1 MDGKGEPLVE
11 EGPQENVV
19 PAPDSPYESRNQLDQ
34 RYECPI
40 CLTCL
45 KEPVL
50 TPCGH
55 RFCKE
60 CIYMW
65 LKREG
70 SCCPIDN
77 RPLTAPSDLFVDN
90 FTRREIEQTRLE
102 CPNVGNGC
110 KVVLPPIEL
119 ENHIPNCS
127 HQRSGSGHN
136 SLHCTFENIGCQI
149 TISDADQLASHLETN
164 LQQHLNLLSM
174 AYTKLLNLS
183 KSREMEGKA
192 EEAKSLWDPQ
202 PKEGSS
208 GGSTAATAGDSNAG
222 GLHTRELIR
231 ALYERVVLLEQK
243 GHEQTIEM
251 NLVKQQLASS
261 NARLERVRHEL
272 ATVHCGGTFVWRVS
286 HFRPMLS
293 AMKNDPLIMHYSP
306 GFYTSQYGY
315 KFCLRLNLSAKDRSH
330 LAVLIHIMRSDND
343 VTLDWPFSG
352 RISLK
357 LIHPTDPQR
366 HLKETMMSRPELE
379 AFRRPRHEVCPRGFG
394 YTEFVK
400 VSDLLSIGYL
410 GETDTLVLRVQV
422 QCV

>member
-1 MDGKGEPLVE
+1 MDTKGEQAAGD
-11 EGPQENVV
+11 GPQENVV
-19 PAPDSPYESRNQLDQ
+19 PASDSPYQSRSQLDP

-40 CLTCL
+40 CLSCL

-50 TPCGH
+50 TSCGH

-77 RPLTAPSDLFVDN
+77 RPLTADSDLFVDN
-90 FTRREIEQTRLE
+90 YTRREIAQTRLE
-102 CPNVGNGC
+102 CPNAGYGC
-110 KVVLPPIEL
+110 KVVLQPIDL
-119 ENHIPNCS
+119 ENHIPSCS
-127 HQRSGSGHN
+127 FQRTGSGKN
-136 SLHCTFENIGCQI
+136 SLHCTFENVGCRT
-149 TISDADQLASHLETN
+149 TISSADELASHLESN

-174 AYTKLLNLS
+174 AYTKLLDLS
-183 KSREMEGKA
+183 KTQTMNGKA
-192 EEAKSLWDPQ
+192 EEANSMWDPQ
-202 PKEGSS
+202 PKGNSVA
-208 GGSTAATAGDSNAG
+208 GSTTATVGNSNAG
-222 GLHTRELIR
+222 ETHWPELIR
-231 ALYERVVLLEQK
+231 ALYEKVVLLEQK
-243 GHEQTIEM
+243 GYEQTIEM
-251 NLVKQQLASS
+251 NNLKQQLATS

-272 ATVHCGGTFVWRVS
+272 ATTHCGGIYIWRVPN
-286 HFRPMLS
+286 FREQLT
-293 AMKNDPLIMHYSP
+293 AMTRDPLLMLYSP
-306 GFYTSQYGY
+306 AFYTSQYGY
-315 KFCLRLNLSAKDRSH
+315 RFCLRLNLSAKNRSH
-330 LAVLIHIMRSDND
+330 LAVLVHLMRSEND

-352 RISLK
+352 RMSLK

-379 AFRRPRHEVCPRGFG
+379 AFRRPRHEICPRGFG

-400 VSDLLSIGYL
+400 VSDLLSIGFL

>member
-1 MDGKGEPLVE
+1 MEAKAEAGDGA
-11 EGPQENVV
+11 QENVV
-19 PAPDSPYESRNQLDQ
+19 PSTESPYQSRSQLDP

-40 CLTCL
+40 CLACL

-50 TPCGH
+50 TSCGH

-77 RPLTAPSDLFVDN
+77 RPLTADSDLFVDN

-102 CPNVGNGC
+102 CPHVGNGC
-110 KVVLPPIEL
+110 NVVLPPIEL

-127 HQRSGSGHN
+127 YQRTGSGHN
-136 SLHCTFENIGCQI
+136 SLHCSFENVGCRT
-149 TISDADQLASHLETN
+149 TISSADQLASHLESN
-164 LQQHLNLLSM
+164 LHQHLNLLSM
-174 AYTKLLNLS
+174 AYAKLMTS
-183 KSREMEGKA
+183 AKPSTMDAKA
-192 EEAKSLWDPQ
+192 EEANTLWDPQ
-202 PKEGSS
+202 PKGSGS
-208 GGSTAATAGDSNAG
+208 TGSTAATAGDSNAG
-222 GLHTRELIR
+222 GTHWRELIR

-251 NLVKQQLASS
+251 NVVKQQLEKS

-272 ATVHCGGTFVWRVS
+272 ATIHCGGTYVWRVPN
-286 HFRPMLS
+286 FREKLA

-306 GFYTSQYGY
+306 GFFTSQYGY
-315 KFCLRLNLSAKDRSH
+315 RFCLRLNLSAKDRSH
-330 LAVLIHIMRSDND
+330 LAVLIHLMRSEND

-352 RISLK
+352 RISFK

-379 AFRRPRHEVCPRGFG
+379 AFRRPRHELCPRGFG

-400 VSDLLSIGYL
+400 VSDLLSIGFL

-422 QCV
+422 LCV